1 MIQKFSRLIRAH
13 ATYRDPYCSNK
24 GTAKSPQ
31 CSMTPPHVLLL
42 LTLTQALNYQTTIAR
57 HTTRLLRPTAAP
69 TSNGRAAAK
78 GGASLV
84 QLRDADASRDEL
96 ETAAAAVRDALQGT
110 DCSVVING
118 VEHLPERK
126 WRAATERPNGPL
138 GCSAHSVEAVLAA
151 AALGA
156 DYVQLGTMFATQ
168 THPGKIPEGPGLATE
183 CRRALDELE
192 ATPLLGVALDELEAP
207 PLLIGVG
214 GVDATNAA
222 KLIEA
227 GCDGVAVI
235 RGISDARDPEAAARA
250 ICRALAGAGT
260 RISKAAQNT
269 RAETT
274 AQNAAD
280 VRELM
285 RTRLSMT
292 EAELDRMVRR
302 RPLGARATVE
312 PKLDWL
318 QTHFDLDAAQVKK
331 MVLALPA
338 LLTQSV
344 EKMESNC
351 DWLQRRLGLDD
362 SGLKKVVLENPSLLA
377 FSVEDNMEPKLDW
390 LQDRLNLDAAQLKK
404 VVLGRPSL
412 LGYSVEDN
420 MAPKLDWLQ
429 TRLELD
435 AAQLKKLVVAQ
446 PTLLGYSVDAN
457 MAPTLDWLQ
466 TRLDLD
472 DAGLRKA
479 VLVKP
484 QLLNYS
490 VEDNMAPTLEWLQT
504 SRPGRSPN
512 KGGAT
517 TTATAGLQRRGQHGA
532 EAGLATDASRTGR
545 GAAEEDG
552 SDASGT
558 AKL

>member
-1 MIQKFSRLIRAH
+1 
-13 ATYRDPYCSNK
+13 
-24 GTAKSPQ
+24 
-31 CSMTPPHVLLL
+31 MTPPHALLL
-42 LTLTQALNYQTTIAR
+42 LTISQALKLPAR
-57 HTTRLLRPTAAP
+57 PLVFVTPPGWAAADRRADLERVA
-69 TSNGRAAAK
+69 RAAAT

-84 QLRDADASRDEL
+84 QLRDADASMDDL
-96 ETAAAAVRDALQGT
+96 QTAAAAVRDALQGT

-126 WRAATERPNGPL
+126 WRAVETRPNGPL

-168 THPGKIPEGPGLATE
+168 THPGKVPEGPGLATE

-302 RPLGARATVE
+302 RPFGTRATVE
-312 PKLDWL
+312 PKLGWFQARL
-318 QTHFDLDAAQVKK
+318 ELSDAGLKK
-331 MVLALPA
+331 MVLMQPQ
-338 LLTQSV
+338 LLTKSV
-344 EKMESNC
+344 ESMESSL
-351 DWLQRRLGLDD
+351 DWLKRRLDLDD
-362 SGLKKVVLENPSLLA
+362 SGLKKVVLGN
-377 FSVEDNMEPKLDW
+377 
-390 LQDRLNLDAAQLKK
+390 
-404 VVLGRPSL
+404 
-412 LGYSVEDN
+412 
-420 MAPKLDWLQ
+420 
-429 TRLELD
+429 
-435 AAQLKKLVVAQ
+435 
-446 PTLLGYSVDAN
+446 PTLLGYSVEAN
-457 MAPTLDWLQ
+457 MAPTLEWLQ

-472 DAGLRKA
+472 DAGLRKV

-484 QLLNYS
+484 QLLGYS
-490 VEDNMAPTLEWLQT
+490 VEDNMEPKLEWLQK
-504 SRPGRSPN
+504 RLDLDDLGLRKMVLVSPPLLGYSIEGN
-512 KGGAT
+512 MEPKLGFFEEELGLSPSEVRASIIS
-517 TTATAGLQRRGQHGA
+517 APNRLGYSLKNRYRARLEVCRAAGV
-532 EAGLATDASRTGR
+532 DASLVLSYATVVDEKFCKRAGVPLEALR
-545 GAAEEDG
+545 AAQETDSPSPSRSMG
-552 SDASGT
+552 YVSPLRS
-558 AKL
+558 

>member
-1 MIQKFSRLIRAH
+1 MA
-13 ATYRDPYCSNK
+13 A
-24 GTAKSPQ
+24 G
-31 CSMTPPHVLLL
+31 LLG
-42 LTLTQALNYQTTIAR
+42 
-57 HTTRLLRPTAAP
+57 AP
-69 TSNGRAAAK
+69 
-78 GGASLV
+78 
-84 QLRDADASRDEL
+84 
-96 ETAAAAVRDALQGT
+96 
-110 DCSVVING
+110 
-118 VEHLPERK
+118 
-126 WRAATERPNGPL
+126 
-138 GCSAHSVEAVLAA
+138 VEAVLVAA
-151 AALGA
+151 AVAHH
-156 DYVQLGTMFATQ
+156 VQLGTMFATCTSGQ
-168 THPGKIPEGPGLATE
+168 SARGARPATE
-183 CRRALDELE
+183 CRRALDEPE
-192 ATPLLGVALDELEAP
+192 GRFAGRHGGALDELAA
-207 PLLIGVG
+207 LLIVG
-214 GVDATNAA
+214 GATSTNAA
-222 KLIEA
+222 TH
-227 GCDGVAVI
+227 
-235 RGISDARDPEAAARA
+235 RGNWTASPHSRPGRARPRGAARA
-250 ICRALAGAGT
+250 ICRAPP
-260 RISKAAQNT
+260 RRHRYFKPAQNT

-302 RPLGARATVE
+302 RPFGTRATVE

-377 FSVEDNMEPKLDW
+377 FSVEDNMAPTLEW
-390 LQDRLNLDAAQLKK
+390 LQTRLDLDDAGLRK
-404 VVLGRPSL
+404 VVLVKPQL
-412 LGYSVEDN
+412 LGYSVEAN

-472 DAGLRKA
+472 
-479 VLVKP
+479 
-484 QLLNYS
+484 
-490 VEDNMAPTLEWLQT
+490 E
-504 SRPGRSPN
+504 
-512 KGGAT
+512 
-517 TTATAGLQRRGQHGA
+517 RG
-532 EAGLATDASRTGR
+532 
-545 GAAEEDG
+545 
-552 SDASGT
+552 
-558 AKL
+558 